1 MKVYKMNRSGFI
13 EELNTDGEYKPTG
26 WSTTRAEAKRRGDRQ
41 KETLRNTPK
50 RKGNG

>member
-26 WSTTRAEAKRRGDRQ
+26 WSTSKAEAKRRVN
-41 KETLRNTPK
+41 RNTTSFK
-50 RKGNG
+50 RPRK

>member
-26 WSTTRAEAKRRGDRQ
+26 WSMTKAEAKRRAN
-41 KETLRNTPK
+41 RNTTSFKRPK
-50 RKGNG
+50 K